1 MFFPAIFANNTAAT
15 NCFAF
20 VSTNISPFC
29 TTAPRIPRRVLEGKA
44 ILSVRQSMNATKMG
58 RCKTLIK
65 YSENGFQDANTETRA
80 RRKGGYSDSLRPPV
94 DEDFDKVTPI
104 DFLSRRSIHMAFRN
118 PAPRLQSVPP
128 VAKHS
133 GRIVAVCLLIGTV
146 ESGGYAGV
154 QGGSVGGSSLASGP
168 DFNPILLQ
176 GQRGYPGIRARLNSR
191 AFQYAS
197 TLVGGLLNTEIKKA
211 RIPPISQCI
220 PMVQGCVN
228 IYNLYVSRYRCP
240 QRVVLYPAP
249 PNRIV
254 LQVQNVDLGVTGN
267 LGGQVVV
274 LIPIALSGIVQLN
287 IHQATITVQ
296 LAIER
301 GARGPYVR
309 LLSCDMQ
316 IGYADAYIE
325 NGGLVGDIVNSQ
337 FRSQISNQVR
347 QMIPGQVCGQL
358 PTIINEKLNSKL
370 GALPQ
375 TIALQQMISLFGG
388 ALGLGGGGAT
398 GGSCPSTCP
407 KPATFIPSTNPQP
420 TQVAPAVST
429 PYIGGAA
436 PAPQIPTTAYTEGA
450 RRAAAVRTLQQLQA
464 LRYPRGAVG
473 AGGNYSQG
481 VNVVLPLGVGRHR
494 MYAATIRAA
503 GIAQYPSGA
512 TYSNIG
518 ANPRYPPPPTVA
530 AGPVAVQP
538 PPDCSKCSAA
548 GGGSGEDPASFLRQV
563 AAHLDMSKLNDL
575 YLSLQFIQS
584 YATSN
589 DYTIDLTGE
598 FSPYGQGGTPF
609 GAFPTQF
616 PYYGGQMAEFIVT
629 DYTVNSLFYWLHRK
643 QFLSFRIGP
652 ETPKI
657 GELLKTTCSDD
668 EDDLEATEV
677 ELDEEEARRRRR
689 LAKEKAKY
697 RLRRG
702 IHQNATIVLSVRPSR
717 HVVAS
722 TNETTKITTKSK
734 RDSRRRRQEDTAGL
748 ADLGICFG
756 DILPAV
762 REKYPNQKIA
772 VQIRTVR
779 APSVILSAAKGG
791 MVTLDLIADADIYI
805 DQTNTKVGTITIAST
820 VVLTARIGG
829 GRLSGTA
836 EITQLHLSDR
846 TGSLGLPQ
854 DALDNL
860 GNLGKELLQKVA
872 NDGLQ
877 KGIAISIPQNLP
889 LPIGIINPDVHIIE
903 HGLHIATDFTISPS
917 LLGGGGS
924 C

>member
-1 MFFPAIFANNTAAT
+1 MLK
-15 NCFAF
+15 
-20 VSTNISPFC
+20 
-29 TTAPRIPRRVLEGKA
+29 VL
-44 ILSVRQSMNATKMG
+44 S
-58 RCKTLIK
+58 
-65 YSENGFQDANTETRA
+65 
-80 RRKGGYSDSLRPPV
+80 
-94 DEDFDKVTPI
+94 
-104 DFLSRRSIHMAFRN
+104 
-118 PAPRLQSVPP
+118 
-128 VAKHS
+128 
-133 GRIVAVCLLIGTV
+133 VCLLIGTV
-146 ESGGYAGV
+146 QSGGYAGGPSGGAGSAV
-154 QGGSVGGSSLASGP
+154 GCSGASCSGGGGSFASGP

-197 TLVGGLLNTEIKKA
+197 TLVAGLLNSEIKKA

-274 LIPIALSGIVQLN
+274 LLPIALSGIVQLN

-301 GARGPYVR
+301 GPRGPYVR

-358 PTIINEKLNSKL
+358 PNIINEKLNSKL

-388 ALGLGGGGAT
+388 ALGLGGSG
-398 GGSCPSTCP
+398 GGSGTCPSTCP
-407 KPATFIPSTNPQP
+407 KQPVFIPSTNPQL
-420 TQVAPAVST
+420 TQVAPAQVSL
-429 PYIGGAA
+429 PASPVVGGAA
-436 PAPQIPTTAYTEGA
+436 PAPQIPSTAYTEGQ
-450 RRAAAVRTLQQLQA
+450 RKAAAVRTLQQLQA
-464 LRYPRGAVG
+464 LRVPRHA
-473 AGGNYSQG
+473 NITQHL
-481 VNVVLPLGVGRHR
+481 VLPQGMGRQR

-503 GIAQYPSGA
+503 GVGQYQSGQVA
-512 TYSNIG
+512 TYSNVG
-518 ANPRYPPPPTVA
+518 ARPRYPPPPTVA
-530 AGPVAVQP
+530 VGPVAVQP

-548 GGGSGEDPASFLRQV
+548 GGSSDDPASFLRQI
-563 AAHLDMSKLNDL
+563 AGHLDMSKLNDL
-575 YLSLQFIQS
+575 YLSLQYIQS

-609 GAFPTQF
+609 GPFPTQF

-668 EDDLEATEV
+668 EDLDGGEV
-677 ELDEEEARRRRR
+677 ELDEEEARRKRR

-702 IHQNATIVLSVRPSR
+702 IHSNSTIVVSIRPSR
-717 HVVAS
+717 HVASHTSGPEIVAA
-722 TNETTKITTKSK
+722 TNETTKLRIKRT

-762 REKYPNQKIA
+762 REKYPNKKIA

-779 APSVILSAAKGG
+779 APSVILSQAKGG

-805 DQTNTKVGTITIAST
+805 DQTNTKVGTITIAAT

-889 LPIGIINPDVHIIE
+889 LPIGIINPDVHIVE

-917 LLGGGGS
+917 LLGGGG

>member
-1 MFFPAIFANNTAAT
+1 M
-15 NCFAF
+15 
-20 VSTNISPFC
+20 
-29 TTAPRIPRRVLEGKA
+29 L
-44 ILSVRQSMNATKMG
+44 Q
-58 RCKTLIK
+58 LI
-65 YSENGFQDANTETRA
+65 
-80 RRKGGYSDSLRPPV
+80 
-94 DEDFDKVTPI
+94 
-104 DFLSRRSIHMAFRN
+104 
-118 PAPRLQSVPP
+118 
-128 VAKHS
+128 
-133 GRIVAVCLLIGTV
+133 AVCLLIGTV
-146 ESGGYAGV
+146 QSGGYAGGPVGGAGGVGPSSAV
-154 QGGSVGGSSLASGP
+154 QGGGGSFSSGP

-176 GQRGYPGIRARLNSR
+176 GQRGYPGLRARLNSR

-197 TLVGGLLNTEIKKA
+197 TLVGGILNTEIKKA

-267 LGGQVVV
+267 LGGQIVV
-274 LIPIALSGIVQLN
+274 LLPIALSGIVQLN

-301 GARGPYVR
+301 GPRGPYVR

-358 PTIINEKLNSKL
+358 PTIINEKINSKL

-375 TIALQQMISLFGG
+375 TVALQQMISLFGG
-388 ALGLGGGGAT
+388 ALGLGGGG
-398 GGSCPSTCP
+398 GGTCPSTCP
-407 KPATFIPSTNPQP
+407 KQPVFIPSTNSQSS
-420 TQVAPAVST
+420 QSAPA
-429 PYIGGAA
+429 PAALPAAPIAGGSA
-436 PAPQIPTTAYTEGA
+436 PAPQIPTTAYSEGA

-464 LRYPRGAVG
+464 LRYPRSTIGQ
-473 AGGNYSQG
+473 NITQHL
-481 VNVVLPLGVGRHR
+481 VLPQGIGRQR

-503 GIAQYPSGA
+503 GVGQYQAGGQGAQVA
-512 TYSNIG
+512 TYTNIG
-518 ANPRYPPPPTVA
+518 ARPKYPPPPTIA
-530 AGPVAVQP
+530 GGPVAVQP

-548 GGGSGEDPASFLRQV
+548 GGGGDDPASFLRQI
-563 AAHLDMSKLNDL
+563 AGHLDMSKLNDL
-575 YLSLQFIQS
+575 YLSLQYIQS

-589 DYTIDLTGE
+589 DYSIDLTGE

-609 GAFPTQF
+609 GPFPTQF

-702 IHQNATIVLSVRPSR
+702 VHSNATFVMSIRPSR
-717 HVVAS
+717 HVASHTSSPAIVAA
-722 TNETTKITTKSK
+722 TNETTKLRTKRK

-779 APSVILSAAKGG
+779 APSVILSSAKGG

-805 DQTNTKVGTITIAST
+805 DQTNTKVGTITIAAT
-820 VVLTARIGG
+820 VVLTVRIGG

-846 TGSLGLPQ
+846 TGTLGLPQ

-889 LPIGIINPDVHIIE
+889 LPIGIINPDVHIVE

-917 LLGGGGS
+917 LLGAGGGG

>member
-1 MFFPAIFANNTAAT
+1 MLKL
-15 NCFAF
+15 
-20 VSTNISPFC
+20 IS
-29 TTAPRIPRRVLEGKA
+29 I
-44 ILSVRQSMNATKMG
+44 
-58 RCKTLIK
+58 
-65 YSENGFQDANTETRA
+65 
-80 RRKGGYSDSLRPPV
+80 
-94 DEDFDKVTPI
+94 
-104 DFLSRRSIHMAFRN
+104 
-118 PAPRLQSVPP
+118 
-128 VAKHS
+128 
-133 GRIVAVCLLIGTV
+133 CLLIGTV
-146 ESGGYAGV
+146 RSGGQSGGYAGGQQGGAIQSV
-154 QGGSVGGSSLASGP
+154 QGAGGSFASGP

-197 TLVGGLLNTEIKKA
+197 TLVAGLLNSEIKKA

-274 LIPIALSGIVQLN
+274 LLPIALSGIVQLN

-301 GARGPYVR
+301 GPRGPYVR

-358 PTIINEKLNSKL
+358 PNIINEKLNSKL

-388 ALGLGGGGAT
+388 ALGLGGSGG
-398 GGSCPSTCP
+398 GGGGNCPSTCP
-407 KPATFIPSTNPQP
+407 KAPVFIPSTNPQP
-420 TQVAPAVST
+420 TQVAPSSLPAT
-429 PYIGGAA
+429 PIVGGAA
-436 PAPQIPTTAYTEGA
+436 PAPQIPTTAYTEGT
-450 RRAAAVRTLQQLQA
+450 RKAAAVRTLQQLQA
-464 LRYPRGAVG
+464 LRYPRST
-473 AGGNYSQG
+473 NITQHL
-481 VNVVLPLGVGRHR
+481 VLPQGIGRQR

-503 GIAQYPSGA
+503 GVGQYQSQGQVA
-512 TYSNIG
+512 TYSNVG

-530 AGPVAVQP
+530 GGPVAVQP

-548 GGGSGEDPASFLRQV
+548 GGSGDDPASFLRQI
-563 AAHLDMSKLNDL
+563 AGHLDMSKLNDL
-575 YLSLQFIQS
+575 YLSLQYMQS

-609 GAFPTQF
+609 GPFPTQF

-657 GELLKTTCSDD
+657 GELLKTTCSEDDD
-668 EDDLEATEV
+668 ELDGGTV

-702 IHQNATIVLSVRPSR
+702 VHSNSTIVVSVRPSR
-717 HVVAS
+717 HVATHVTDPEIIGA
-722 TNETTKITTKSK
+722 TNETTRLRSK
-734 RDSRRRRQEDTAGL
+734 RMRDSRRRRQEDTAGL

-762 REKYPNQKIA
+762 REKYPNKKIA

-779 APSVILSAAKGG
+779 APSVILSSAKGG

-805 DQTNTKVGTITIAST
+805 DQTNTKVGTITIAAT

-889 LPIGIINPDVHIIE
+889 LPIGIINPDVHIVE

-917 LLGGGGS
+917 LLGGGGG